1 MAKLGVRT
9 VTESPID
16 KTARFFPTVVFTRTY
31 RDAGPLNMALAAL
44 IRQIRETEP
53 NAAPG
58 SSTRGGYQTDTNF
71 LYRQDAPV
79 KALQGMLYQAVQT
92 YLPQLFQSDLAE
104 APKGVEARLW
114 GWAVIMQA
122 GDFNSPHVHPDA
134 HVSGVYY
141 PEVPAAVG
149 TGGSDDGGRLTF
161 YDPRPGATMHP
172 LKGHQ
177 TVQTF
182 TPSAGSLVIFPSYL
196 MHGVDPF
203 RGSGERIS
211 VAFNA
216 RLTLS

>member
-1 MAKLGVRT
+1 MMVGP
-9 VTESPID
+9 PID
-16 KTARFFPTVVFTRTY
+16 RTARFFPTTVFTRAY
-31 RDAGPLNMALAAL
+31 PDAGALNAELAAI
-44 IRQIRETEP
+44 IRRIRDTEP

-79 KALQGMLYQAVQT
+79 KALQAMLHQAVQV
-92 YLPQLFQSDLAE
+92 YLPQLFQSDLAQ
-104 APKGVEARLW
+104 APKSVDARLW
-114 GWAVIMQA
+114 GWAVIMRA

-141 PEVPAAVG
+141 PEVPPEADVED
-149 TGGSDDGGRLTF
+149 GGSLTF

-182 TPSAGSLVIFPSYL
+182 TPTAGSLVIFPSYL
-196 MHGVDPF
+196 MHGVNPF
-203 RGSGERIS
+203 RQAGERIS
-211 VAFNA
+211 IAFNA
-216 RLTLS
+216 RLTLT

>member
-1 MAKLGVRT
+1 MTDAHL
-9 VTESPID
+9 D
-16 KTARFFPTVVFTRTY
+16 KTARFFPTVVLTRMY
-31 RDAGPLNMALAAL
+31 HDVGALNAALAAL
-44 IRQIRETEP
+44 IREVRDTVP

-71 LYRQDAPV
+71 LYRQDPPV
-79 KALQGMLYQAVQT
+79 KSLQAMLYQAVQV
-92 YLPQLFQSDLAE
+92 YLPQLFQSDLAQ
-104 APKGVEARLW
+104 APKSVEARLW
-114 GWAVIMQA
+114 GWAVIMRA

-141 PEVPAAVG
+141 PDVPSQDSA
-149 TGGSDDGGRLTF
+149 TEPEDGGRLTF

-182 TPSAGSLVIFPSYL
+182 TPTAGSLVIFPSYL

-203 RGSGERIS
+203 RGPGERIS
-211 VAFNA
+211 IAFNA
-216 RLTLS
+216 RLTLT